1 MARETVSARMVP
13 GRSQFLLPDSAI
25 GPITSVYMDEEAVRR
40 QTGSSRC
47 RTGELR
53 TRRSWLGPAA
63 GSLSGMLRLIDVR
76 GRDTQGLAA
85 MLPVP
90 TRLSEDL
97 HDRVARVVE
106 QVRRR
111 GDAAV
116 RELSAS
122 FGDEVPEQFSVSAT
136 EIEKA
141 TVTVGEELMS
151 AMREAADQI
160 RSFHRS
166 RMPSGDVFRSGG
178 IEVETR
184 FVPVR
189 KAGCYVPG
197 GRAAYPSTVL
207 MTAIPAR
214 VAGVDEV
221 VVCVPPGSG
230 GKVPAVTLAACA
242 VAGVDAVFAIGGAQA
257 VAAMAFGT
265 ETVPAVDVVV
275 GPGNRW
281 VAEAKR
287 QVAGVVGVPAAYAG
301 PSEIVVV
308 ADDSAPPLWV
318 AVDLAVQ
325 AEHGP
330 DGMAWLVTWDE
341 SVSSRVA
348 EELAAVVR
356 DSPRRAEIES
366 TLAHNGVAV
375 LVDGPEQALAVV
387 EAVAPEHLQLMT
399 RDASDLAERG
409 AQRRRR
415 LLRQPRSRCTG
426 RLPGR
431 PVARA
436 AHRQIRTLCS
446 GAHRG

>member
-1 MARETVSARMVP
+1 
-13 GRSQFLLPDSAI
+13 
-25 GPITSVYMDEEAVRR
+25 
-40 QTGSSRC
+40 
-47 RTGELR
+47 
-53 TRRSWLGPAA
+53 
-63 GSLSGMLRLIDVR
+63 MLRLIDVR

-399 RDASDLAERG
+399 RDASDLAERVRNAG
-409 AQRRRR
+409 AVFCGNHAPAALGDYLAGPSHVLPTDRSARFAQALTVGDFLKEVHVVRCSPDELRRRASS
-415 LLRQPRSRCTG
+415 LTAL
-426 RLPGR
+426 
-431 PVARA
+431 ARA
-436 AHRQIRTLCS
+436 EGLLTHAMAVDVRTVG
-446 GAHRG
+446 GAPGDEAGPTGGAG